1 MTYFTMVV
9 QKDPSTYSQ
18 KERQLVKRKRQAHGM
33 FKRSHGPFQRHLGQ
47 FYTKK
52 RAESK
57 VVASST
63 VKVVG
68 VLTMD
73 YCSSSKQGGERKAKE
88 PRSKIVPNL
97 KICGSPKQ
105 P

>member
-1 MTYFTMVV
+1 MTYFNMVV
-9 QKDPSTYSQ
+9 QKDPSTYSL
-18 KERQLVKRKRQAHGM
+18 KERQ

-47 FYTKK
+47 LYTKK
-52 RAESK
+52 IAESE
-57 VVASST
+57 VVAPST

-73 YCSSSKQGGERKAKE
+73 YCSSSKQGGKRKANE

-97 KICGSPKQ
+97 RICGSPKQ